1 MKQLIYKILIFC
13 IFCSFFPLNEIHSAK
28 GNKIKDIC
36 ISKKE
41 YRLYT
46 LINAFRIDNDLP
58 EISLSGSLS
67 LLAKLHINDL
77 ITNHPDTSICN
88 LHSWSDK
95 GDWNA
100 CCYNKYIF
108 EPSCMYDKAKELT
121 NYKAK
126 AYEMVFWESPEAHP
140 DSVMQSW
147 INIFASADMILSS
160 DKWKNYNWESIGIAI
175 KDEYAIVWFGEIKD
189 MEETP
194 ELCDKEILVSDTIKI
209 QKEEPNKL
217 ITKKTGKYFII
228 FGSVDNQKDAER
240 KLDQYRKN
248 NFPDAVIMIK
258 DNKFRICLSI
268 HETLKEARTAREKLS
283 ENYRDAWIL
292 KF

>member
-1 MKQLIYKILIFC
+1 MKQFIYKILVFS
-13 IFCSFFPLNEIHSAK
+13 IFCSIFPFNEIYSSK
-28 GNKIKDIC
+28 NNKIKDIC

-46 LINAFRIDNDLP
+46 LINAFRIENDLP

-77 ITNHPDTSICN
+77 IENHPDTSICN

-95 GDWNA
+95 GDWKA

-140 DSVMQSW
+140 DSVIQIW
-147 INIFASADMILSS
+147 INTFTSADIILSRN
-160 DKWKNYNWESIGIAI
+160 KWENFMWKSIGIAV

-189 MEETP
+189 MEEKP
-194 ELCDKEILVSDTIKI
+194 ELCDKVILISDTIKI
-209 QKEEPNKL
+209 QKEDHKKL
-217 ITKKTGKYFII
+217 ITKKTGKYYII
-228 FGSVDNQKDAER
+228 LGSVDNQKNAER
-240 KLDQYRKN
+240 KLDQYLKN
-248 NFPDAVIMIK
+248 NFPNAVIMVK
-258 DNKFRICLSI
+258 DNKFRICLSAY
-268 HETLKEARTAREKLS
+268 ETLKEARTAREKLN